1 MKSIKN
7 LISNNSLLD
16 HQIPMNDN
24 QIFDIHSLITKEEI
38 TEPKNINE
46 INITCIIIEKIKN
59 NLSPES
65 KKDNEK
71 KVVSEN
77 ENSSS
82 TISTKTQNSQENN
95 NNEILNKK
103 RKRNYSIFL
112 NKRRKKKKNSK
123 SMNKDNNEI
132 IKNEKKSIKKGE
144 KINLIHENI
153 KKKYSNEQYLN
164 DLNTLND
171 NQSYNFMKKNFPS
184 MFNHI
189 NFYLYHKLLIERR
202 KNKNNFLSQNYLI
215 ENYNIKNTIQLNN
228 PNENLNEKLPE
239 KVWSPPSNKINIEE
253 FYTKCINIWP
263 FNKCNFI
270 KEIGLEYLMKNDYS
284 IDSCL
289 ENLDKFVEF
298 MTEKIKLKNYQ
309 LVNIK
314 EKIIKNYHLRNSK
327 K

>member
-7 LISNNSLLD
+7 LISNNSSLD
-16 HQIPMNDN
+16 NQIPMNDN

-59 NLSPES
+59 NLRPES
-65 KKDNEK
+65 KKNNDK
-71 KVVSEN
+71 KVINEN
-77 ENSSS
+77 ENSTSA
-82 TISTKTQNSQENN
+82 ISTKTQNSQENN
-95 NNEILNKK
+95 INENLNKK
-103 RKRNYSIFL
+103 RKRNYSIFI
-112 NKRRKKKKNSK
+112 NKRRKKKKN
-123 SMNKDNNEI
+123 MNKEI

-153 KKKYSNEQYLN
+153 KKKYTNEQYLK

-171 NQSYNFMKKNFPS
+171 NQSYNFMKENFPS

-202 KNKNNFLSQNYLI
+202 KNKNNFLSQNYLM
-215 ENYNIKNTIQLNN
+215 ENYNIKNIIQPLNY
-228 PNENLNEKLPE
+228 NENLNEKLPE
-239 KVWSPPSNKINIEE
+239 KVWSPPSNKINIED
-253 FYTKCINIWP
+253 FYKKCINIWP

-270 KEIGLEYLMKNDYS
+270 KEIGLEYLMKNEYN

-298 MTEKIKLKNYQ
+298 MIEKIKLKNYQ
-309 LVNIK
+309 LINKK